1 MLQVGTMLASVLVV
15 ALGAAAQT
23 VRGAE
28 RVEGTEEQRVGDA
41 VCPEAL
47 FPCNYGSPC
56 TQYSYT
62 YIYANCTV
70 PAFPV
75 GWQPAVVLANID
87 TNASNPA
94 IVVAPQTS
102 DKAEAETTIKFN
114 SWATT
119 CFGPVKPGRSLD
131 CDTVPLP
138 VAGAD
143 NSVRVAAHNTWFT
156 ANFYG
161 SINFDTRCKDGSKAG
176 SDMCTNGKYCLYN
189 WARTNQPWWVT
200 GGCACQPTK
209 CQDDGSPFC
218 CPDGTAPTKTASC
231 GNNCVDCSGGC
242 A

>member
-1 MLQVGTMLASVLVV
+1 M
-15 ALGAAAQT
+15 
-23 VRGAE
+23 
-28 RVEGTEEQRVGDA
+28 
-41 VCPEAL
+41 
-47 FPCNYGSPC
+47 
-56 TQYSYT
+56 
-62 YIYANCTV
+62 
-70 PAFPV
+70 
-75 GWQPAVVLANID
+75 GWQAAVVLANIE
-87 TNASNPA
+87 TNVSSPA

-102 DKAEAETTIKFN
+102 DKAEADTTIKFN

-131 CDTVPLP
+131 CNTVPLP

-143 NSVRVAAHNTWFT
+143 NSVRVAAHNTWYT

-176 SDMCTNGKYCLYN
+176 ADMCTNGEYCLYN
-189 WARTNQPWWVT
+189 WAKTNQPWWVT

-231 GNNCVDCSGGC
+231 GNNCVDCTGGC
-242 A
+242 S